1 MFDGIFNPAF
11 LQSACAHAT
20 PTPPV
25 EENEIVLGIRTK
37 PNNFPV
43 LLSCTGEIIVSYVA
57 DGEQQTKTFTD
68 LSQSALTG
76 VIPDANTNVKITGD
90 VTYFTCDG
98 PATACLVSCDFSK
111 CKTLTAIETFTGH
124 WITSLI
130 MPNDDTLMTQ
140 CDEIELESVN
150 TIKCKA
156 DNQTVCNAIA
166 AAISYATGTG
176 KLYTDSAGAYYST
189 LETAATAKGW
199 TIEQLPA

>member
-1 MFDGIFNPAF
+1 MFTGIFDPAF

-68 LSQSALTG
+68 LSESALTG

-90 VTYFTCDG
+90 VTYFICAG
-98 PATACLVSCDFSK
+98 PASSCLVSCDFSK
-111 CKTLTAIETFTGH
+111 CKTLTSIAAITGD

-140 CDEIELESVN
+140 CEEIELESVT

-156 DNQTVCNAIA
+156 DNQTVCNGIA
-166 AAISYATGTG
+166 AAISYANGTGT
-176 KLYTDSAGAYYST
+176 LYTDSAGAYYST

-199 TIEQLPA
+199 TIEQL